1 MENFGK
7 NNKLSLFKSKQ
18 SDAENVFGKS
28 TKNTDFKSE
37 LFLCFRKAV
46 GLLAPWAGHLNLDNT
61 IWFFSSLQAPITVWR
76 YLW

>member
-28 TKNTDFKSE
+28 TKTLTLRQSYSSVSE
-37 LFLCFRKAV
+37 E
-46 GLLAPWAGHLNLDNT
+46 
-61 IWFFSSLQAPITVWR
+61 
-76 YLW
+76 LWVC

>member
-28 TKNTDFKSE
+28 TKTLTFKSE
-37 LFLCFRKAV
+37 LFLRFGKAV
-46 GLLAPWAGHLNLDNT
+46 GLLAP
-61 IWFFSSLQAPITVWR
+61 
-76 YLW
+76 